1 MDVEDIQKGEPL
13 IFALMVENQLMRP
26 RNWHLKEKL
35 SALDQKF
42 KIINETV
49 KLNVQAGA
57 RREFTMRKVDGL
69 NYKDK
74 KQLGGMRESRSCQGD
89 SKCACLGRSVVA
101 VPSH

>member
-1 MDVEDIQKGEPL
+1 MEDIQKGEPL

-49 KLNVQAGA
+49 KLNVQAWREA
-57 RREFTMRKVDGL
+57 RIHNAQSGW
-69 NYKDK
+69 
-74 KQLGGMRESRSCQGD
+74 
-89 SKCACLGRSVVA
+89 SKL
-101 VPSH
+101 